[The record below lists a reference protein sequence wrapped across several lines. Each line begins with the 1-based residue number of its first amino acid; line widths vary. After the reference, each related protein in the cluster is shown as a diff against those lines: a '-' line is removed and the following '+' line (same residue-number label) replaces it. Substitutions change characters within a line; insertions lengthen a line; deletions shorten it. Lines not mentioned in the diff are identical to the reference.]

1 LANHDDDNSASP
13 AELFF
18 ISAAAIPVLGAVI
31 SAPLVGFTLVT
42 LAILDSAIVL
52 FTGGTY

>member
-1 LANHDDDNSASP
+1 MANHDDDNSASP

-42 LAILDSAIVL
+42 LA
-52 FTGGTY
+52 